1 MKTMKKAVA
10 LILLLSF
17 ALSVCGCKV
26 SVRPDK
32 YAFVSGDV
40 YASIIPSSVKL
51 ERSEEI
57 PKTMDK
63 KFRFDIGRNDLGSA
77 QFIFRDKVSEIGKIS
92 VEVGSFSNEKGE
104 TLPDGCFPLTENT
117 STPFRR
123 FRRIH
128 ITPTG
133 LFRRTKLRTSLRPKS
148 GITARFG
155 STRKCLSER
164 RRGFTRAL

>member
-10 LILLLSF
+10 LILLLSLT
-17 ALSVCGCKV
+17 LSVCGCTV

-77 QFIFRDKVSEIGKIS
+77 QFIFRDKVSDIGKIS
-92 VEVGSFSNEKGE
+92 VEVEF
-104 TLPDGCFPLTENT
+104 
-117 STPFRR
+117 
-123 FRRIH
+123 
-128 ITPTG
+128 
-133 LFRRTKLRTSLRPKS
+133 LFK
-148 GITARFG
+148 
-155 STRKCLSER
+155 
-164 RRGFTRAL
+164 